1 MNPCGHGMDPAWCYP
16 CRIEASGVPARAA
29 WGLDTVDHE
38 PDPRFGGPPCRD
50 QQRELRFLC
59 TDFGADFDG
68 SLTEGE
74 TAIVIHSFLDES
86 PSEQQ
91 ERTLGWL
98 CERLG
103 SAVEPGLTYGKA
115 RSAIRRFVALRGL
128 RSA

>member
-16 CRIEASGVPARAA
+16 CRIEGSEVPASAG

-38 PDPRFGGPPCRD
+38 PDARFDGPPCRS
-50 QQRELRFLC
+50 QQQELRFLC
-59 TDFGADFDG
+59 AEFDAEFDG

-86 PSEQQ
+86 LSEQQ
-91 ERTLGWL
+91 ERTLDWL
-98 CERLG
+98 CGRLG
-103 SAVEPGLTYGKA
+103 SPVESGLTYGKA
-115 RSAIRRFVALRGL
+115 RSTIRRLVALRGL